1 MSGRLQTRVSTRGD
15 VHDDD
20 DDDDGK
26 DARER
31 DVRCRR

>member
-20 DDDDGK
+20 DDDGK

-31 DVRCRR
+31 DDWCRR